1 MQFQLTRRLTLTLLA
16 CALSAFAQ
24 RPQMSP
30 EKEAAIKADL
40 AGQIDGMKKQAQV
53 MVDSVFS
60 FGELGFQEFETSKYL
75 AGILEKEGF
84 HIQRNFA
91 DIPTAWVATWGEG
104 KPVISLGS
112 DIDDIPQASQKP
124 GVAYHDPLIEGAPGH
139 GEGHN
144 SGVPL
149 NIIAAL
155 AVKKVMEREH
165 LKGTI
170 ELWPGVAEE
179 LVGAKAYMVQ
189 AGLLKDVDICLF
201 THVASNFGVSYGP
214 GGQNG
219 LVSIEYMFKGESAHA
234 AGAPWRGKS
243 ALDAVELMDVGWNFR
258 REHLRLAQRSHYVI
272 TNGGDQPN
280 VVPPNAA
287 VWYYF
292 READYEHIMNMWR
305 IGDNMA
311 KGATLMTD
319 TTFTE
324 RLLGSAWPG
333 YFSKPIAEDMYENIK
348 RVGLPQ
354 WSDDDQKLAK
364 ALQQELKVPV
374 KGLPS
379 KIDELRAP
387 RKQEDLDE
395 QERNIGPLGGGSD
408 DIGDISWNVPTVT
421 LRYPSNIPGGPGH
434 NWANAISMAT
444 PIAHKGV
451 IAGAKVQAMT
461 MLDILVHPD
470 LVEKAK
476 DYFKEQTKDVKYQTF
491 IRPGDKPALW
501 LNKKIMDEYRPRMKA
516 FYYDPS
522 KFPTYLDQLGIKYP
536 TVRPVSDQAGGAGK

>member
-1 MQFQLTRRLTLTLLA
+1 MKKFATVLLLGAA
-16 CALSAFAQ
+16 CALGQ
-24 RPQMSP
+24 TKLSP
-30 EKEAAIKADL
+30 EKEAAMKADL
-40 AGQIDGMKKQAQV
+40 AGQIDAMKKQAQV

-84 HIQRNFA
+84 HIDRNVA
-91 DIPTAWVATWGEG
+91 GIPTAWVASWGSG

-124 GVAYHDPLIEGAPGH
+124 GVGWHDPIVEGAPGH

-149 NIIAAL
+149 NILAAI

-165 LKGTI
+165 LQGTLR
-170 ELWPGVAEE
+170 LWPGVAEE
-179 LVGAKAYMVQ
+179 DVGAKAYFVK
-189 AGLLKDVDICLF
+189 AGMFKDVDVCLF
-201 THVASNFGVSYGP
+201 THVASAFGVSSGP
-214 GGQNG
+214 AINQNG
-219 LVSIEYMFKGESAHA
+219 LVSIEYMFQGESAHA
-234 AGAPWRGKS
+234 AAAPWRGRS

-280 VVPPNAA
+280 VVPPTAA

-292 READYEHIMNMWR
+292 READYEHIMDMWH

-319 TTFTE
+319 TAYTE

-333 YFSKPIAEDMYENIK
+333 HFNPVIAETMQANIAK
-348 RVGLPQ
+348 VGMPQ
-354 WSDDDQKLAK
+354 WTDDDQTLAK
-364 ALQQELKVPV
+364 GLQKELKVPV
-374 KGLPS
+374 RGLSTRVPAGRGRGGAAGGRGGAGAGAGAGG
-379 KIDELRAP
+379 DDDAGGRGAP
-387 RKQEDLDE
+387 M
-395 QERNIGPLGGGSD
+395 PTGGGSD
-408 DIGDISWNVPTVT
+408 DIGDVSWAVPTVT
-421 LRYPSNIPGGPGH
+421 LRYPANIPGGPGH
-434 NWANAISMAT
+434 NWADGVAMAT

-451 IAGAKVQAMT
+451 IAGAKAQAMT
-461 MLDILVHPD
+461 MLDILTNPEIVA
-470 LVEKAK
+470 KAW
-476 DYFKEQTKDVKYQTF
+476 DYFKNVQTKDVKYISF
-491 IRPGDKPALW
+491 IRDGDKPATF
-501 LNKKIMDEYRPRMKA
+501 LNEKIMEKYRPLMKP

-522 KFPTYLDQLGIKYP
+522 KYDTYLEQLGIKYP
-536 TVRPVSDQAGGAGK
+536 TVR

>member
-1 MQFQLTRRLTLTLLA
+1 MIQPRITRFVLA
-16 CALSAFAQ
+16 LIFGAVGAIAQ
-24 RPQMSP
+24 QDKASVDRETAM
-30 EKEAAIKADL
+30 KADL

-75 AGILEKEGF
+75 SGILEKEGF
-84 HIQRNFA
+84 KVERGVA
-91 DIPTAWVATWGEG
+91 GIPTAWVATWGEG

-124 GVAYHDPLIEGAPGH
+124 GVAWHDPMIEGAPGH

-149 NIIAAL
+149 NILAAL
-155 AVKKVMEREH
+155 AVKKVMQREH

-170 ELWPGVAEE
+170 QLWPGVAEE
-179 LVGAKAYMVQ
+179 ELGSKAFFVQ
-189 AGLLKDVDICLF
+189 AGLFKNVDIVLF
-201 THVASNFGVSYGP
+201 THVASDFGVSYGP

-219 LVSIEYMFKGESAHA
+219 LVSVEYMFKGESAHA

-280 VVPPNAA
+280 VVPPDAS

-292 READYEHIMNMWR
+292 READYDHIMNMWR

-319 TTFTE
+319 TTYTS

-333 YFSKPIAEDMYENIK
+333 YFNKPIAEAMYANIK
-348 RVGLPQ
+348 KVGLPE
-354 WSDDDQKLAK
+354 WSEADQTLAK
-364 ALQQELKVPV
+364 GLQTELKVTV
-374 KGLPS
+374 RGLPT
-379 KIDELRAP
+379 KVREMRPP
-387 RKQEDLDE
+387 RE
-395 QERNIGPLGGGSD
+395 ERPEGEGMDIGPMGGGSD
-408 DIGDISWNVPTVT
+408 DIGDISWVVPTIT
-421 LRYPSNIPGGPGH
+421 LRYPANIPGGPGH
-434 NWANAISMAT
+434 NWANGVAMAT

-451 IAGAKVQAMT
+451 IAGAKAQAMT
-461 MLDILVHPD
+461 MLDILLHPE
-470 LVEKAK
+470 LVQQAW
-476 DYFKEQTKDVKYQTF
+476 DYFNKVQNKDTKYQTF
-491 IRPGDKPALW
+491 IRPGDQPAIW
-501 LNKKIMDEYRPRMKA
+501 LNKKIMEQYRPRMKA
-516 FYYDPS
+516 LYYDPS
-522 KFPTYLDQLGIKYP
+522 KYDTYLEQLGIKYP
-536 TVRPVSDQAGGAGK
+536 TVRGTVSTGGN

>member
-1 MQFQLTRRLTLTLLA
+1 MRKAALMMLMCAALLP
-16 CALSAFAQ
+16 AQ
-24 RPQMSP
+24 PKVSP
-30 EKEAAIKADL
+30 EREAAIKADL
-40 AGQIDGMKKQAQV
+40 AGEIDKMKKQAQV

-75 AGILEKEGF
+75 SAILEKEGF
-84 HIQRNFA
+84 KIERNYA
-91 DIPTAWVATWGEG
+91 NIPTAWVASWGEG

-124 GVAYHDPLIEGAPGH
+124 AVAWHEPMIQGAPGH

-149 NIIAAL
+149 NILAAIA
-155 AVKKVMEREH
+155 VRHVMEREH

-170 ELWPGVAEE
+170 RLWPGVAEE
-179 LVGAKAYMVQ
+179 LVGTKAYFVR
-189 AGLLKDVDICLF
+189 AGMFKDVDVCLF
-201 THVASNFGVSYGP
+201 THVAANLGVSWGP
-214 GGQNG
+214 TPGNG

-272 TNGGDQPN
+272 TDGGDQPN
-280 VVPPNAA
+280 VVPPTAA

-292 READYEHIMNMWR
+292 READYDHIIDLWR

-311 KGATLMTD
+311 KAATLMTD
-319 TTFTE
+319 TTVSS

-333 YFSKPIAEDMYENIK
+333 HFNKAIAEAMNENIK
-348 RVGLPQ
+348 KVGLPQ
-354 WSDDDQKLAK
+354 WSEDDQKLAK
-364 ALQQELKVPV
+364 ALQKEMKLPER
-374 KGLPS
+374 GLVTKLTEMRP
-379 KIDELRAP
+379 P
-387 RKQEDLDE
+387 RVQAQAEGDGFGE
-395 QERNIGPLGGGSD
+395 GGGQNQPTGGGSD
-408 DIGDISWNVPTVT
+408 DIGDVSWNVPTVT
-421 LRYPSNIPGGPGH
+421 LRFPSNIQAGPGH

-461 MLDILVHPD
+461 MIDILTHPE
-470 LVEKAK
+470 LVEKAW
-476 DYFKEQTKDVKYQTF
+476 DYFKNVQTKDVKYKSLL
-491 IRPGDKPALW
+491 RPDDQPAIF
-501 LNKKIMDEYRPRMKA
+501 LNQKTMEKYRPQMKSL
-516 FYYDPS
+516 YYDSS
-522 KFPTYLDQLGIKYP
+522 KYDTYLEQLGIKYP
-536 TVRPVSDQAGGAGK
+536 TVK